1 MATMA
6 QIGTLELT
14 KTQREIA
21 EWALPALVEYWTPRH
36 RMEFWRPILTP
47 AGLNLGQTD
56 QRIIEDLIYRIENQF
71 PDCVESALSDM
82 EISPQKAAGSIRAA
96 MNLAEAIRGHD

>member
-1 MATMA
+1 M
-6 QIGTLELT
+6 LKLT

-21 EWALPALVEYWTPRH
+21 EWALPALVEYWTLRH
-36 RMEFWRPILTP
+36 RMEFWRPTLTP

-56 QRIIEDLIYRIENQF
+56 QRIIEDLIRRIEDDY
-71 PDCVESALSDM
+71 PACVESGLADM
-82 EISPQKAAGSIRAA
+82 EISPQKAAGAIRAA